1 MWIFLSLIS
10 SVNFAVVSV
19 IDKRLLD
26 RHLPSISVL
35 YLWTIFGMLFWSFL
49 VLAITGLPLDSAP
62 RTLVIC
68 LSSGL
73 ALGVGIGSMFWGLKR
88 EEASR
93 AIAIVNT
100 NPVFVALLA
109 IPILGEY
116 LSTVQ
121 WLALFLVIIGGTLI
135 SLKKSITSNIFGFS
149 RYTPVLIGSSI
160 CWGIAHM
167 TAKYAL
173 EDLPLPTVFA
183 IQQLGISLVLICV
196 TKRKAWSELKSCM
209 RQTDTCVLMI
219 IGEAILPYIAIF
231 LGLMAI
237 NIGPVALVT
246 SLLATRPMFVFLLA
260 SILSIKKIRIM
271 DEPMTKG
278 TITTKMLSISMIII
292 GITGLT
298 IW

>member
-1 MWIFLSLIS
+1 MWIFLSLIA

-49 VLAITGLPLDSAP
+49 ILAITGLPLDSAP
-62 RTLVIC
+62 STLLIC

-73 ALGVGIGSMFWGLKR
+73 VLGVGIGSMFWGLKR

-109 IPILGEY
+109 IPIRGEY
-116 LSTVQ
+116 LSAVQ
-121 WLALFLVIIGGTLI
+121 WLALFLVIIGGTFI
-135 SLKKSITSNIFGFS
+135 SLRKSITSNIFGFS
-149 RYTPVLIGSSI
+149 RYTPILIGSSI
-160 CWGIAHM
+160 CWGTAHM
-167 TAKYAL
+167 AAKYAL

-183 IQQLGISLVLICV
+183 IQQLGISLVLMCV
-196 TKRKAWSELKSCM
+196 TKKRAWSELRSCM
-209 RQTDTCVLMI
+209 HQTDTCVLMI
-219 IGEAILPYIAIF
+219 IGEAILPYISIF

-237 NIGPVALVT
+237 KIGPVALVT

-260 SILSIKKIRIM
+260 SILSIKRLRIM

-278 TITTKMLSISMIII
+278 TLTTKMLAISMIII
-292 GITGLT
+292 GVTGLT